1 MKKSMLALLL
11 CSSSVV
17 ASEIEVDLNNLSN
30 ISKTGT
36 DKLSIV
42 SEFNGY
48 ELSGAGNKKDIEL
61 QGIDW
66 QFFYNVDT
74 FVEKPNSD
82 KIGSLTDV
90 GSIEHMPGD
99 KPVHANRYSWDGGS
113 YADYADQFN
122 HAMSLGDG
130 GFSFNVKPEGIGRYK
145 LDLYTHN
152 WLSSSDV
159 TACIK
164 QQCVTIK
171 NDITTHMTGIQNS
184 IVFKT
189 DSADDQLIVTYKRVA
204 RQWDYSQSE
213 GYHSLEAINLS
224 EVK

>member
-11 CSSSVV
+11 CSSSIA

-30 ISKTGT
+30 ISKVGT
-36 DKLSIV
+36 EQISII

-48 ELSGAGNKKDIEL
+48 ELSGAGHRKDIEL
-61 QGIDW
+61 QGLDW
-66 QFFYNVDT
+66 QFFYDVAT
-74 FVEKPNSD
+74 YVEKPNSEH
-82 KIGSLTDV
+82 IGALTDV
-90 GSIEHMPGD
+90 GSVQHYPGD
-99 KPVHANRYSWDGGS
+99 KPVHANRYTWNGGS
-113 YADYADQFN
+113 SADYADKFN
-122 HAMSLGDG
+122 NAMTLGDS
-130 GFSFNVKPEGIGRYK
+130 GFSFTVSPAAVGRYK

-159 TACIK
+159 TACIN
-164 QQCVTIK
+164 QQCVTVK
-171 NDITTHMTGIQNS
+171 NDITTHMTGIKNS
-184 IVFKT
+184 IVFNT
-189 DSADDQLIVTYKRVA
+189 DSVDDQLTVTYKRVA

>member
-1 MKKSMLALLL
+1 MKKSMLAILL
-11 CSSSVV
+11 CSTSVA

-30 ISKTGT
+30 ISKVGT
-36 DKLSIV
+36 DNLSII

-48 ELSGAGNKKDIEL
+48 ELSGAGHRKDIQL
-61 QGIDW
+61 AGLDW
-66 QFFYNVDT
+66 QFFYGVDT

-82 KIGSLTDV
+82 KIGGLTDI
-90 GSIEHMPGD
+90 GSIKHMPGD
-99 KPVHANRYSWDGGS
+99 EPVHANRYSWDGGS
-113 YADYADQFN
+113 YADYAEQFN

-130 GFSFNVKPEGIGRYK
+130 GFSFNVKAQGIGRYK

-152 WLSSSDV
+152 WLSSADV

-184 IVFKT
+184 IVFNT
-189 DSADDQLIVTYKRVA
+189 SSIDDQLIVTYKRVA